1 MYNKNIRNAS
11 HTCVAIIIFVLYERV
26 LMKNELKTSTEKDS
40 VFIPSRSENV
50 DFPVTA
56 YFSDLGRMYA
66 GVVRWHWHEEIEIL
80 IINSGHCNLM
90 IDNITIPLDAGHGIM
105 VNQNVLH
112 SIRPINNEQCTFYSL
127 IFDPVFLFGYS
138 ATYFSSLYLTPIL
151 SSSDLKYI
159 ALEESVAWQGE
170 LIEHLNNAIAAN
182 LTRKF
187 GYELITKAELCLFW
201 AGLLEHYANEK
212 ITMQDNMSEASLDSI
227 RVKQALMYIEEH
239 HMEPLSLLE
248 IADSIHVSKSECCRC
263 FKRTLRMTP
272 IEYVMRYRIFE
283 ATRKIKRGDEEA
295 KSMSSLA
302 LAVGFNN
309 ASYFNKLFKKY
320 LNCTPSQ
327 YKVLLK
333 QPASAYSQ
341 KAPLQIPSPFEEN
354 F

>member
-1 MYNKNIRNAS
+1 
-11 HTCVAIIIFVLYERV
+11 
-26 LMKNELKTSTEKDS
+26 MKKEIQAGTKADS
-40 VFIPSRSENV
+40 VFIPARSENV

-56 YFSDLGRMYA
+56 YFSDLSNMYA
-66 GVVRWHWHEEIEIL
+66 GVVRWHWHEEIEII
-80 IINSGHCNLM
+80 IINSGHCNVML
-90 IDNITIPLDAGHGIM
+90 DNITVPLTAGRGIM

-112 SIRPINNEQCTFYSL
+112 SLRPINNERCTFYSL
-127 IFDPVFLFGYS
+127 VFDPVFLLGYS

-159 ALEESVAWQGE
+159 TLEESVEWQEE

-201 AGLLEHYANEK
+201 AGILEHYASEK
-212 ITMQDNMSEASLDSI
+212 ITDQDSISESSLDSI

-239 HMEPLSLLE
+239 HMEPVSLLE

-263 FKRTLRMTP
+263 FKRTLHMTP

-283 ATRKIKRGDEEA
+283 ATRKIKRGDEET
-295 KSMSSLA
+295 KSMSTLA
-302 LAVGFNN
+302 LSVGFNN

-320 LNCTPSQ
+320 LGCTPSQ

-333 QPASAYSQ
+333 QPSSAYSQ
-341 KAPLQIPSPFEEN
+341 KAPLRIPSPFEEN

>member
-1 MYNKNIRNAS
+1 MKKEIKHRAAHSTGHPSVSSNAKS
-11 HTCVAIIIFVLYERV
+11 
-26 LMKNELKTSTEKDS
+26 DS
-40 VFIPSRSENV
+40 VFMPTRNENV

-56 YFSDLGRMYA
+56 YFSDLSRMYS
-66 GVVRWHWHEEIEIL
+66 GVIRWHWHEEIEII
-80 IINSGHCNLM
+80 IINSGQCNVM
-90 IDNITIPLDAGHGIM
+90 IDNITIPLNAGQGIM
-105 VNQNVLH
+105 INQNVLH
-112 SIRPINNEQCTFYSL
+112 SIRPINDEQCTFYSL
-127 IFDPVFLFGYS
+127 IFLPIFLLGYS
-138 ATYFSSLYLTPIL
+138 ATYYSSLYLTPIL

-159 ALEESVAWQGE
+159 TLEESVDWQEE
-170 LIEHLNNAIAAN
+170 LIAHLNNAIAAN

-201 AGLLEHYANEK
+201 AGILEHYA
-212 ITMQDNMSEASLDSI
+212 SENTAKSKNISENSLDSI
-227 RVKQALMYIEEH
+227 RVKQALMFIEEH
-239 HMEPLSLLE
+239 HMEPISLLE

-283 ATRKIKRGDEEA
+283 ATRKIKRGDEES
-295 KSMSSLA
+295 KSMSTLA
-302 LAVGFNN
+302 MSVGFNN

-333 QPASAYSQ
+333 QPSSVYNQ
-341 KAPLQIPSPFEEN
+341 RAPLQIPSPFEVN

>member
-1 MYNKNIRNAS
+1 MKKEIKQQMPHSANPS
-11 HTCVAIIIFVLYERV
+11 HPQSDT
-26 LMKNELKTSTEKDS
+26 KSDS
-40 VFIPSRSENV
+40 VFMPMRNENV
-50 DFPVTA
+50 NFPVSA
-56 YFSDLGRMYA
+56 YFSDLSHMYS
-66 GVVRWHWHEEIEIL
+66 GVIRWHWHEEVEII
-80 IINSGHCNLM
+80 IINSGQCNVM
-90 IDNITIPLDAGHGIM
+90 VDNTTIPLNAGQGIM

-112 SIRPINNEQCTFYSL
+112 SIRPINNERCTFYSL
-127 IFDPVFLFGYS
+127 IFLPIFLLGYG

-159 ALEESVAWQGE
+159 TLEESIDWQEE

-201 AGLLEHYANEK
+201 AGILEHYANEN
-212 ITMQDNMSEASLDSI
+212 ITEAPNTSETSLDSI
-227 RVKQALMYIEEH
+227 RVKQALMFIEKH
-239 HMEPLSLLE
+239 HMEPISLLE
-248 IADSIHVSKSECCRC
+248 ISDSIHVSKSECCRC

-302 LAVGFNN
+302 LSVGFNN
-309 ASYFNKLFKKY
+309 ASYVNKLFKKY

-333 QPASAYSQ
+333 QPSSAYNK

>member
-1 MYNKNIRNAS
+1 
-11 HTCVAIIIFVLYERV
+11 
-26 LMKNELKTSTEKDS
+26 MKKDINTTTQTDS
-40 VFIPSRSENV
+40 LFIPSRNENV

-56 YFSDLGRMYA
+56 YFSDLSHMYS
-66 GVVRWHWHEEIEIL
+66 GVVRWHWHEEIEII
-80 IINSGHCNLM
+80 IINSGHCNIM
-90 IDNITIPLDAGHGIM
+90 VDNVTIPMKAGQGIM

-112 SIRPINNEQCTFYSL
+112 SIRPVNNEQCTFYSL
-127 IFDPVFLFGYS
+127 IFLPIFLFGYS

-159 ALEESVAWQGE
+159 TLEESVSWQEE

-201 AGLLEHYANEK
+201 SGILEHYANEK
-212 ITMQDNMSEASLDSI
+212 TSSQNSISETSLDSM
-227 RVKQALMYIEEH
+227 RVKQALLYIENH
-239 HMEPLSLLE
+239 HMEPITLVE

-263 FKRTLRMTP
+263 FKRTLHMTP

-302 LAVGFNN
+302 MSVGFNN

-320 LNCTPSQ
+320 LGCTPSQ

-333 QPASAYSQ
+333 QPSSAYDA
-341 KAPLQIPSPFEEN
+341 KGPLHIPSPFKEN